1 MNSSKGFKEKI
12 YDITKKIPK
21 GKVATYGQLAALA
34 GSPGAARAVGMA
46 MKTNP
51 IPEIVPCYKVVASD
65 GSLTGYSAGEG
76 IATKKEKLLKDGV
89 TFKNNKVDL
98 TISQWSGFNQ

>member
-1 MNSSKGFKEKI
+1 MPKLQTFRERVYAIAKH
-12 YDITKKIPK
+12 IPH

-34 GSPGAARAVGMA
+34 GSPRAARAVGMC

-51 IPEIVPCYKVVASD
+51 IPQIVPCYRVVASD

-76 IATKKEKLLKDGV
+76 ISTKKEKLLEDGV
-89 TFKNNKVDL
+89 KFNNNKVDL
-98 TISQWSGFNQ
+98 QTSQWKPS